1 METRATLLPKC
12 LFATKTNTEPMELIV
27 WWGKQEVA
35 NKDKNQWNNCS
46 LVHWYQEDEEKTTC
60 LRRPGGLDA
69 IREGFLEGVTI
80 ELKYKE

>member
-1 METRATLLPKC
+1 
-12 LFATKTNTEPMELIV
+12 MELIV
-27 WWGKQEVA
+27 WWGKQELA
-35 NKDKNQWNNCS
+35 NKDKSQWNNCS